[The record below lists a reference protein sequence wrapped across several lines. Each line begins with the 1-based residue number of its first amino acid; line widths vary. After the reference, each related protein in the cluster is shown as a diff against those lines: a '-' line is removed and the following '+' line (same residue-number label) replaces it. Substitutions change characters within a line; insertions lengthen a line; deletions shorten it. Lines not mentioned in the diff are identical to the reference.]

1 MLKAEGIEI
10 NSGKIKNF
18 EKILFRFP
26 RQGQYA
32 NDPKVLR

>member
-10 NSGKIKNF
+10 QAGKIKNF

-26 RQGQYA
+26 E
-32 NDPKVLR
+32 K

>member
-10 NSGKIKNF
+10 IGGKVKHF

-32 NDPKVLR
+32 NDQKVLR